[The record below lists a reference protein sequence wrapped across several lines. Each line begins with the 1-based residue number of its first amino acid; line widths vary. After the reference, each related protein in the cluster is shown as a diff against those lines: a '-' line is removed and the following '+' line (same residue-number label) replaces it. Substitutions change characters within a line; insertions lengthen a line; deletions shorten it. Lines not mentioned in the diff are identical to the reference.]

1 MTICG
6 NRSWIRA
13 ESTALPI
20 FIAGRPA
27 YRIVAEGE
35 LADALA
41 KLTDTDQRFETTWAH
56 TRATK
61 GDSTHIAMSTSRI
74 RESLRRPARSIKP
87 TEPPAPASAAIRAA
101 VRRRP
106 GTHPRAFPG
115 SL

>member
-13 ESTALPI
+13 ESAVLPI

-41 KLTDTDQRFETTWAH
+41 KLTDTPKNRDSVSATT
-56 TRATK
+56 
-61 GDSTHIAMSTSRI
+61 DD
-74 RESLRRPARSIKP
+74 
-87 TEPPAPASAAIRAA
+87 PPRLP
-101 VRRRP
+101 
-106 GTHPRAFPG
+106 
-115 SL
+115 